1 MTSMRFGKCVVYCL
15 ATVIAVCLCGCEKI
29 DSNRIPACSVN
40 LPLDNQ
46 ALWDTYGVHGYGQS
60 RRFVREIHEPG
71 NFPYNAL
78 TYTGFGGILLISGLE
93 GQDYNTPLAYDLACP
108 VEVKSDVRVYIDSET
123 FEAVCPECGSRY
135 DVCEGRGR
143 PVSGEAHQRN
153 FGMEMYRVVPATY
166 GGYTVVRAY

>member
-1 MTSMRFGKCVVYCL
+1 MTVKYTCWLL
-15 ATVIAVCLCGCEKI
+15 AIMISIVAGGCEKI
-29 DSNRIPACSVN
+29 ESDRIPACSVN

-60 RRFVREIHEPG
+60 RRFIRELREPG

-78 TYTGFGGILLISGLE
+78 TFTGFGGILLVSGLE

-108 VEVKSDVRVYIDSET
+108 VEVKPDVRVYVDSET
-123 FEAVCPECGSRY
+123 FEAVCPKCGSRY

-143 PVSGEAHQRN
+143 PVSGEAYDRN
-153 FGMEMYRVVPATY
+153 YGMEMYGVVPAMY
-166 GGYTVVRAY
+166 GGYTVVRLD